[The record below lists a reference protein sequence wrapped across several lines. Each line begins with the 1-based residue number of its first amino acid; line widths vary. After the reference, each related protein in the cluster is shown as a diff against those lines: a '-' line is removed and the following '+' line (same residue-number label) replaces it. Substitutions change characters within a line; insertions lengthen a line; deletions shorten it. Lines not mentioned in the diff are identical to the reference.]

1 MPFNPDHLPPMAPGP
16 SETTKGL
23 SHTDTW
29 IDFYARQQLSGH
41 PRATWNQVVDTVIE
55 EAIDTVDEEVK
66 NGYLP
71 NVKIPTSANAR
82 KKSIK
87 EIRHQVVE
95 STRYHLDFKN
105 ALVEFAGADE
115 TDRIETSLKMF
126 RRLFYAY
133 RSQCPDWDEG
143 ELFDAAERFVV
154 DVEIDHRMNIEWE
167 QSQKVD

>member
-16 SETTKGL
+16 SETTKGR
-23 SHTDTW
+23 SPTNVW
-29 IDFYARQQLSGH
+29 IEFYARQKLSGH

-55 EAIDTVDEEVK
+55 EAIDTVGEEVM
-66 NGYLP
+66 NGYLQG
-71 NVKIPTSANAR
+71 VQIPKSANER
-82 KKSIK
+82 KKTIK
-87 EIRHQVVE
+87 EIRHQVIE
-95 STRYHLDFKN
+95 SARYHLDFEN

-143 ELFDAAERFVV
+143 ELFDAAEKFVV
-154 DVEIDHRMNIEWE
+154 DVEIDYRVNIEWE